1 MDMVC
6 ELIRHGIDREY
17 DKCPSIRRLI
27 KEIDLRFDVY
37 FDHDKGQYI
46 VTQTGPGGRI
56 SQWDSFSWPTR
67 EFFEH
72 MRRVIYVNR
81 NGDLVRET
89 LRANDAIE
97 QRREEK
103 QDENLEYATR
113 EAAPYMFRALKD
125 V

>member
-1 MDMVC
+1 MVC

-37 FDHDKGQYI
+37 FDHDKKQYV
-46 VTQTGPGGRI
+46 VTQTGPGGHTSI
-56 SQWDSFSWPTR
+56 WDSFSWPTR

-72 MRRVIYVNR
+72 MRRTIYVNR
-81 NGDLVRET
+81 NGDPVLEA
-89 LRANDAIE
+89 LRSGDIVE

-103 QDENLEYATR
+103 QDENLDYATR
-113 EAAPYMFRALKD
+113 EAAPYMYRALREL
-125 V
+125 